1 MLDNMNRS
9 NFLLVNIIFLVAACS
24 SNPPIDEQ
32 VVANSPTHPKV
43 TQRPAQENKDVEP
56 GDPRFRPIK
65 NSVIETVQVPSGSL
79 FKPRRSIGIYQ
90 PKNKYKV
97 GDMILVNIE
106 ENTSA
111 NKSVNY
117 KTKKKDHFELQPVS
131 FNAGHI
137 NIGNDDLSAEY
148 EQKKDFDSSAQTKQK
163 NSLKGGITVFV
174 TEVLKNGNLIVAG
187 EKWITLNTG
196 EEYIRFSGEI
206 RVSEISLDH
215 TISSVRVGNA
225 YIEYGG
231 SGGMHENQEASLL
244 GKLFG
249 IFD

>member
-1 MLDNMNRS
+1 MNRS
-9 NFLLVNIIFLVAACS
+9 SFLLINLLCLITACS
-24 SNPPIDEQ
+24 NTPPIDEQ

-43 TQRPAQENKDVEP
+43 TQRPAPDNERVEP
-56 GDPRFRPIK
+56 GDHKFRPRRS
-65 NSVIETVQVPSGSL
+65 NVVETVQVPSGSL
-79 FKPRRSIGIYQ
+79 FNARRSIGLYQ
-90 PKNKYKV
+90 PSNHYKV
-97 GDMILVNIE
+97 GDMILVEIKE
-106 ENTSA
+106 TSSA

-117 KTKKKDHFELQPVS
+117 KTKKKDHFELQPVT
-131 FNAGHI
+131 FNAGRI
-137 NIGNDDLSAEY
+137 SVGDDDLNAEY
-148 EQKKDFDSSAQTKQK
+148 EQEKDFDSSAQTKQK

-187 EKWITLNTG
+187 EKWITISTG

-206 RVSEISLDH
+206 RVSEVSLDH

-225 YIEYGG
+225 RIEYGG
-231 SGGMHENQEASLL
+231 DGGMYENEEASLL